1 MSGQDNT
8 SGSGSGSS
16 ITDGLATF
24 GKIQSTMGLIVGI
37 CIGCILMVIG
47 FELYEHPQKETKK
60 VTAAAISSIC
70 QMVNE
75 GGRHSRMRKECTT
88 RVKYSVAGK
97 NYSSIVKTKTQY
109 SKGDPVALLY
119 NPKNPADAIA
129 SSEKRPPMLGTGL
142 AACGIFI
149 IVAAGANAYFAR
161 KSKTYAAVSGAEGI
175 LGAL

>member
-75 GGRHSRMRKECTT
+75 EIGRASCRE
-88 RVKYSVAGK
+88 RV
-97 NYSSIVKTKTQY
+97 
-109 SKGDPVALLY
+109 
-119 NPKNPADAIA
+119 
-129 SSEKRPPMLGTGL
+129 
-142 AACGIFI
+142 
-149 IVAAGANAYFAR
+149 
-161 KSKTYAAVSGAEGI
+161 
-175 LGAL
+175 